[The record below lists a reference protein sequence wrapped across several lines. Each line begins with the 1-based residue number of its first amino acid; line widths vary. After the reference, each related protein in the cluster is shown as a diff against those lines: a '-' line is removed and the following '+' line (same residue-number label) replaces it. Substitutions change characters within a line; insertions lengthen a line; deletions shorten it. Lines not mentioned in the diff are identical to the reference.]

1 MSEKGDFMDPV
12 QEVIRERTREAEE
25 AARTVA
31 SGSMAEGIAGAAAIA
46 LAIIGLAGTLSMLLL
61 SIAIIAVGAGLA
73 FQGASIASR
82 FSDLLYR
89 ASQGRLQGLEFG
101 AGMSAEVLG
110 GAAGIALGIL
120 ALVGVAPLTLGPIAA
135 IVLGGGVLI
144 GSSTSSRLNM
154 LLANSGNQEESTLR
168 ITRELMQASIDVQL
182 LIGLASIALGIL
194 ALLNIVPLYLTL
206 VAMLSLGFSVLMGGT
221 AVTTRMM
228 SVFRRA

>member
-1 MSEKGDFMDPV
+1 MDPV
-12 QEVIRERTREAEE
+12 QEVIRERTRDIEE
-25 AARTVA
+25 SARTVA
-31 SGSMAEGIAGAAAIA
+31 TGSMAEGIAGAAAIA
-46 LAIIGLAGTLSMLLL
+46 LTIIGLAGTLSTLLL

-101 AGMSAEVLG
+101 AGMSAEILG

-120 ALVGVAPLTLGPIAA
+120 ALVGVAPLTLSAIAA

-154 LLANSGNQEESTLR
+154 LLATGGNQDDATLR
-168 ITRELMQASIDVQL
+168 ITRELMQASVDVQL

-194 ALLNIVPLYLTL
+194 ALLGLVPLYLTL
-206 VAMLSLGFSVLMGGT
+206 IAMLSLGFSVLMGGT
-221 AVTTRMM
+221 AVTSRMM
-228 SVFRRA
+228 SIFRRY

>member
-1 MSEKGDFMDPV
+1 MDPV
-12 QEVIRERTREAEE
+12 QEVIRQQTREAEE
-25 AARTVA
+25 TARTVA
-31 SGSMAEGIAGAAAIA
+31 TGSMAEGIAGAAAVA
-46 LAIIGLAGTLSMLLL
+46 LAIIGLAGTLSPLLL
-61 SIAIIAVGAGLA
+61 AVAVIAVGAGLA

-82 FSDLLYR
+82 FSDLLHR
-89 ASQGRLQGLEFG
+89 ASQGRLQGVEFG

-120 ALVGVAPLTLGPIAA
+120 ALVGIASITLSAIAA
-135 IVLGGGVLI
+135 IVLGGAVLI

-154 LLANSGNQEESTLR
+154 LLATGGNQDESTLR

-206 VAMLSLGFSVLMGGT
+206 VAMLALGFSILMGGT
-221 AVTTRMM
+221 AVTSRMM
-228 SVFRRA
+228 SIFRRS

>member
-1 MSEKGDFMDPV
+1 MDPV